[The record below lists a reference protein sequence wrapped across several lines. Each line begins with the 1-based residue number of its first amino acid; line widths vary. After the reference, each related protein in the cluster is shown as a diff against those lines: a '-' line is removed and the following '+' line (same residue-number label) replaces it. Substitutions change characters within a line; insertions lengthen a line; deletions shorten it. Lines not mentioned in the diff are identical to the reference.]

1 MISAGIESQKT
12 FDLARGKTFCL
23 PLSLIVRKS
32 NQNDLADLVK
42 IHKIFD

>member
-23 PLSLIVRKS
+23 PLSLMFESQIKM
-32 NQNDLADLVK
+32 
-42 IHKIFD
+42 I